1 MHGREPPV
9 LAERTLHV
17 EKVLHL
23 ERRREERTIGS
34 RVVDDSNLLRFLRGE
49 RIFLFCRRR
58 APQRPPPPTRRR
70 DENGRDQRRKS
81 AATERFRFRGRRPT
95 FGRTQARD
103 DHENSYVDAPFSV
116 QTNSTAETIDV
127 MTSKRVEAS
136 SPSKSRLSMSRTSE
150 DTNRVNLGNT
160 RMVSVR

>member
-9 LAERTLHV
+9 LVERTLHV

-103 DHENSYVDAPFSV
+103 DAKLVRGRAVSRANEFDGGDDRRDDVETGGSV
-116 QTNSTAETIDV
+116 VAE
-127 MTSKRVEAS
+127 
-136 SPSKSRLSMSRTSE
+136 
-150 DTNRVNLGNT
+150 
-160 RMVSVR
+160 